1 LRRAVTIVI
10 ALLVLA
16 SSVSL
21 TPSATAAPT
30 IRVYA
35 NCKQLLQDFP
45 HGLARDVTASFAM
58 YATGWFRPRIMK
70 RTYAANRRL
79 DHNHNG
85 VLCEQRP

>member
-21 TPSATAAPT
+21 TPSAT
-30 IRVYA
+30 VYA